1 MPITR
6 ELTDDELKSLDEQGI
21 DSDAYRGQKLTLATD
36 DELQAQQQAAPP
48 SDTNAQPAGKLQT
61 ISDTLKAHAGGTLVG
76 GAGAIGA
83 SYLLGPEV
91 GIPATLI
98 GGALGAFGGGY
109 VGQKAQSKILGDEEQ
124 QKLEEQAQASASENP
139 KIAAATDIISGALAS
154 GAKFNLS
161 NIPKALS
168 GDKSAIS
175 KIALNSLVNPAI
187 NTGINYAATGE
198 LPTAKDVATQAVGGA
213 LFSEGAQWAHR
224 LSGHV
229 TLPSEPA
236 PEITQSP
243 EKEGG
248 VVLENS
254 IQQPAEEGAQINQP
268 QPEPAP
274 EIATRRTSPLAP
286 TTQDIA
292 QREASSATAAQTLNE
307 QLRNGVGKQPPAE
320 GEVRTEEAFDKTKQ
334 PERIPVV
341 PPTEDTSKPPAST
354 SDVTEPPISE
364 EEQRAA
370 LEEAGMNKN
379 APPSQDNGQA
389 ARLNELKNIENPTPE
404 QIQERDSLQAKS
416 DDVKNQMMSEFQKLK
431 GQTTTPKETPG
442 DNNTGRTDSLNVAN
456 LYDQNLGEHIATGK
470 ATVKSSLDIMSK
482 GTSDFAPLAKDLLT
496 TANEQKLNVPVK
508 ANLTDRSHYDPVNRR
523 INLNVNAGDQNATW
537 AVMHEIGHAL
547 TSNNIP
553 KEFEGLRGEALRNQ
567 MDKYLTN
574 KDGDESVKELIRT
587 YYDTTRNLGVYDML
601 FNDKGVKSNS
611 GMSAFKR
618 GIAGKR
624 DTVDQHL
631 PGLGYQIGDLHEY
644 TDAML
649 SDRKLQHV
657 MNEMPSGKN
666 DGKSMW
672 SRFVDSISKILKIPV
687 KQGSLLERALKAN
700 QDIVSKPMTEEYRT
714 SSAKE
719 APQSKVNPIPKE
731 DETYSMGR
739 VGRFTRS
746 MIDNIKAIN
755 HPAARDVGTAFE
767 KTLNEIQQ
775 RYGVTG
781 NKLIDT
787 AERLQLSS
795 KDKEQL
801 QKVFDYENQNNSAS
815 PLSMFRN
822 QAQSEFY
829 KVERQVYAES
839 GEYRLANNEPVY
851 RNGQPTKL
859 QQKPYA
865 HPTTPSPKVV
875 DVYKT
880 NTDTAEIA
888 RLDKA
893 FIDNA
898 TKNYGYS
905 QKAAEDELARWKAGV
920 QGNAQDTGNNMQ
932 YYNAA
937 RRAQGIPL
945 PKEFARPDL
954 LQNLEAYYH
963 RQAIDNSFYKN
974 VESNPKVWAA
984 LGNTTDAWNKPIPP
998 DPTGGIAGNKEVKA
1012 QLKEFQG
1019 SAGDLSSHNEKA
1031 ISSLATSL
1039 FIASPALEVHK
1050 AVSNL
1055 VKLAS
1060 LAENPVQTARMFS
1073 RMVTDFQSGIEHAV
1087 ENGATKLTSR
1097 SVTDSLNRDSTM
1109 AERMQALAYGVR
1121 KISSLGML
1129 TDKWG
1134 AGLMQAGA
1142 EYTIPLKIQQANKGD
1157 TTAQN
1162 LLRRL
1167 DPDYVKGKTYTPDQV
1182 TKLASTLTSYIHGT
1196 HDGRTLPSWMSG
1208 DSELAGFFKLA
1219 HWSVAQT
1226 NNFFHDVYT
1235 PAVKG
1240 DYKPLITSL
1249 FGAAIGGY
1257 LIKDIREKIQGKQGQ
1272 IPSLSEVA
1280 ASDKG
1285 LSGNGK
1291 LLLYNLIASAQYA
1304 GFGGLLSQVAKY
1316 PMDFMYKNNPQGA
1329 TFPLD
1334 SVATDLAQTLGHV
1347 SSAIANDPNVNYLDL
1362 AKAVTAHVLT
1372 SNIQLGRI
1380 AYNQGIN
1387 SGFITGQPAEKKMLT
1402 DKLESLRR
1410 FNMVS
1415 GLPYNDQDT
1424 SSSNPYMNIEQKKF
1438 KSTQDIGEAAKM
1450 LPGLINN
1457 IIETYHDKPDVMMAK
1472 LKSLKEGNDYAT
1484 MPSVDDM
1491 PLSFA
1496 KYMAYL
1502 TKKDGA
1508 QSAQDAMMDYFKHKV
1523 VNEAKG
1529 ELVP

>member
-21 DSDAYRGQKLTLATD
+21 DSNVYRGKQVSLATP
-36 DELQAQQQAAPP
+36 DEMSQAPQQQDETPQP
-48 SDTNAQPAGKLQT
+48 SANGIGKLQT
-61 ISDTLKAHAGGTLVG
+61 MSDQLKAGAGGNIGGGVATIGMGALLTELGLAPFTEGMSLIPSIASLVG
-76 GAGAIGA
+76 
-83 SYLLGPEV
+83 
-91 GIPATLI
+91 I
-98 GGALGAFGGGY
+98 GGAAALGSYGGE
-109 VGQKAQSKILGDEEQ
+109 KAQGAILGKEKQ
-124 QKLEEQAQASASENP
+124 QQLEEQAQASASENP
-139 KIAAATDIISGALAS
+139 KTAAATDIVSSALAS
-154 GAKFNLS
+154 GGKFNLS

-168 GDKSAIS
+168 GDKEAIY

-187 NTGINYAATGE
+187 NTGLNYATTGQ
-198 LPTAKDVATQAVGGA
+198 LPSGKDVATQAVGGA
-213 LFSEGAQWAHR
+213 LFSEGAKWASR
-224 LSGHV
+224 LTGHT
-229 TLPSEPA
+229 TLDSEPA
-236 PEITQSP
+236 PEVTESP

-254 IQQPAEEGAQINQP
+254 VEQGTAGQSNT
-268 QPEPAP
+268 QPEPSP
-274 EIATRRTSPLAP
+274 EILSKDKTPPLTSADIASKPPA
-286 TTQDIA
+286 TTQDIL
-292 QREASSATAAQTLNE
+292 QSS
-307 QLRNGVGKQPPAE
+307 VGKQPPAE
-320 GEVRTEEAFDKTKQ
+320 GEVRTEEAFDKIKQ
-334 PERIPVV
+334 PEVVPVV

-354 SDVTEPPISE
+354 SEVNAPITQ
-364 EEQRAA
+364 EEQEEA
-370 LEEAGMNKN
+370 LQEAGMNKY
-379 APPSQDNGQA
+379 APPSQDNGAA
-389 ARLNELKNIENPTPE
+389 ARLQELWNKDSLTPE
-404 QIQERDSLQAKS
+404 EKTERDGLQSKS
-416 DDVKNQMMSEFQKLK
+416 DSVKDAMQAEFQKLK
-431 GQTTTPKETPG
+431 GQTTAQPKET
-442 DNNTGRTDSLNVAN
+442 DNNSGRVDSLNVAN
-456 LYDQNLGEHIATGK
+456 LYDSNLGQHINDGK
-470 ATVKSSLDIMSK
+470 ATVKSTLDTIAK
-482 GTSDFAPLAKDLLT
+482 GTSDFAPLAKHLASIAD
-496 TANEQKLNVPVK
+496 EQKLNVPIK
-508 ANLTDRSHYDPVNRR
+508 ATLTDRSNYDPTDKA
-523 INLNVNAGDQNATW
+523 IYLNKAKGDHNSTW
-537 AVMHEIGHAL
+537 TIMHEIGHAL

-553 KEFEGLRGEALRNQ
+553 KEFEGLRGENLRNS

-574 KDGDESVKELIRT
+574 KSGDETVKELIRT
-587 YYDTTRNLGVYDML
+587 YYDTARNLGVYDTL
-601 FNDKGVKSNS
+601 FNDKVTSTKS
-611 GMSAFKR
+611 GAKAIKR
-618 GIAGKR
+618 GIAGTP
-624 DTVDQHL
+624 DTAYTQI
-631 PGLGYQIGDLHEY
+631 PELGYQLGDLHEFTSAIL
-644 TDAML
+644 TDK
-649 SDRKLQHV
+649 KLQTAL
-657 MNEMPSGKN
+657 NEMPSGKN

-672 SRFVDSISKILKIPV
+672 SRFVDSIRKILRVPV
-687 KQGSLLERALKAN
+687 KQGSLLERALKSSE
-700 QDIVSKPMTEEYRT
+700 DIVSKPNTEHYSYGEE
-714 SSAKE
+714 KN
-719 APQSKVNPIPKE
+719 APQSSINPIPKE

-739 VGRFTRS
+739 IGRGVRS
-746 MIDNIKAIN
+746 MIDSIKAIN
-755 HPAARDVGTAFE
+755 HPSARDVGTAFE
-767 KTLNEIQQ
+767 KTLNETQQ

-781 NKLIDT
+781 NKLIDA

-801 QKVFDYENQNNSAS
+801 QKVFDYENQNNSAAPS
-815 PLSMFRN
+815 SMFRN
-822 QAQSEFY
+822 QAQREFY
-829 KVERQVYAES
+829 KVERQVYKES
-839 GEYRLANNEPVY
+839 GDYRLANNEPVY

-859 QQKPYA
+859 QQKPFA

-880 NTDTAEIA
+880 NTDTAEIS

-905 QKAAEDELARWKAGV
+905 QPQAESELARWKAGV

-984 LGNTTDAWNKPIPP
+984 LGNTHDAWNNPIKP

-1019 SAGDLSSHNEKA
+1019 SAGDLGSHNEKA

-1039 FIASPALEVHK
+1039 FISSPALEVHK
-1050 AVSNL
+1050 AISNL

-1060 LAENPVQTARMFS
+1060 LSDSPVQTARMFGK
-1073 RMVTDFQSGIEHAV
+1073 MVTDFQSGIEHAV

-1097 SVTDSLNRDSTM
+1097 SVTDALNRDSTM

-1134 AGLMQAGA
+1134 SGLMQAGA

-1157 TTAQN
+1157 VTAQN

-1167 DPDYVKGKTYTPDQV
+1167 DPDYTKGQTYTPDQIQ
-1182 TKLASTLTSYIHGT
+1182 KLASTLTSYIHGT

-1208 DSELAGFFKLA
+1208 DTELAGFFKLA

-1272 IPSLSEVA
+1272 IPSLTEI
-1280 ASDKG
+1280 ASSQDG

-1291 LLLYNLIASAQYA
+1291 LLLYNLIASCQYS

-1316 PMDFMYKNNPQGA
+1316 PMDFVYKNNPQGA

-1334 SVATDLAQTLGHV
+1334 SVATDIAQTIGHV
-1347 SSAIANDPNVNYLDL
+1347 SSAIANDPNVNWLDL
-1362 AKAVTAHVLT
+1362 AKAVTAHVVT

-1387 SGFITGQPAEKKMLT
+1387 SGLITGQPAEKKMLT
-1402 DKLESLRR
+1402 DKLEGLRR

-1424 SSSNPYMNIEQKKF
+1424 SSSNPYMNLEQKKF
-1438 KSTQDIGEAAKM
+1438 KSTQDIGEAAKE

-1457 IIETYHDKPDVMMAK
+1457 IIETYHGKPDVMLSK

-1484 MPSVDDM
+1484 MPNIDEM

-1496 KYMAYL
+1496 KYMSYL

-1508 QSAQDAMMDYFKHKV
+1508 QSAQDAMKDYFKHKII
-1523 VNEAKG
+1523 NEAKG